1 MATYKIADLL
11 SALQNARND
20 GYEYVDLSVVV
31 SDEDSCES
39 LALDYIVDS
48 SESSGDFV
56 DSVKLPPDY
65 SISDKICN

>member
-11 SALQNARND
+11 STLQNARND

-56 DSVKLPPDY
+56 DSVKLSPDY